1 MIVVDANG
9 CSKMISVEVGSPTA
23 TSVLDLS
30 AASFA
35 VYPNPSN
42 GNFTVFSK
50 GQTHLRVY
58 SVTGQ
63 IVKDLKFSKS
73 KAIDMTDVESG
84 VYILRDMETG
94 DMTEV
99 VVI

>member
-1 MIVVDANG
+1 MDANG
-9 CSKMISVEVGSPTA
+9 CSNMTSVEIQGSATA
-23 TSVLDLS
+23 VNELANDEFS
-30 AASFA
+30 

-63 IVKDLKFSKS
+63 IVKDLKFSNS
-73 KAIDMTDVESG
+73 KAVDMTGFESG
-84 VYILRDMETG
+84 VYILRDMESG
-94 DMTEV
+94 EMTEIV
-99 VVI
+99 LM